1 MKKRMFISL
10 LLLLVWII
18 TINIAVFNDYDYFL
32 LKEVYPA
39 DPLYSL
45 NLSFSDYT
53 LKYVDIF
60 FIFKNES
67 QLFLILLYSIML
79 FTTFLQFVLFI
90 FNKIED
96 GNIVDFN
103 INLPPLLGVI
113 GIIFS
118 FTYFISYGDSSTEIL
133 TLFKE
138 NFNSAALTTIIGGIT
153 YMFNLFI
160 LAIDEYLNKYISLN
174 KDV

>member
-1 MKKRMFISL
+1 MKRVFIIL
-10 LLLLVWII
+10 LLLLAWVV
-18 TINIAVFNDYDYFL
+18 TVNIATFNDYDLFL

-45 NLSFSDYT
+45 TLSFTDYL
-53 LKYVDIF
+53 LKYMDIL

-67 QLFLILLYSIML
+67 QIFLILIYSIMI
-79 FTTFLQFVLFI
+79 FTTVSQSLLFI

-113 GIIFS
+113 GTIFS
-118 FTYFISYGDSSTEIL
+118 FTYFISYGDSSEEIL

-153 YMFNLFI
+153 YTFNLFI
-160 LAIDEYLNKYISLN
+160 LAIDEYLNKHLSSN
-174 KDV
+174 KDI

>member
-1 MKKRMFISL
+1 MKRVIISL
-10 LLLLVWII
+10 LLLLAWVI
-18 TINIAVFNDYDYFL
+18 TINIATFNDYDLFL

-45 NLSFSDYT
+45 NLSFIDYI
-53 LKYVDIF
+53 LKSVDIL

-67 QLFLILLYSIML
+67 QLFLILIYSIMI
-79 FTTFLQFVLFI
+79 FTTVSQVILFI
-90 FNKIED
+90 FNKLED

-113 GIIFS
+113 GTIFS
-118 FTYFISYGDSSTEIL
+118 FTYFISYGESSEEIL

-160 LAIDEYLNKYISLN
+160 LAINEYLNKHLSSN
-174 KDV
+174 KDM

>member
-1 MKKRMFISL
+1 MKRVFIIL
-10 LLLLVWII
+10 LLLLAWAV
-18 TINIAVFNDYDYFL
+18 TINIATVNDYDLFL

-39 DPLYSL
+39 DPLYAL
-45 NLSFSDYT
+45 NLSFTDYL
-53 LKYVDIF
+53 LKYMDIL

-67 QLFLILLYSIML
+67 QIFLILIYSIMI
-79 FTTFLQFVLFI
+79 FTTVSQSLLFI

-113 GIIFS
+113 GTIFS
-118 FTYFISYGDSSTEIL
+118 FTYFISYGESSDEIL

-160 LAIDEYLNKYISLN
+160 LAIDEYLNKHLSSTE
-174 KDV
+174 DM